1 LLFRIDF
8 VAPSAFFPEPKPW
21 MDKLTILQTLAFAN
35 DSSAKIFKAFAD
47 PPTTSLQRL
56 KGLTTGGL
64 PTFIDIGNSFGAP
77 AIVEDNF
84 INQVLAYL
92 KQTVC
97 FLMSF

>member
-1 LLFRIDF
+1 
-8 VAPSAFFPEPKPW
+8 